1 MFTPKNIQ
9 IQYNGDPKRAT
20 VSKPGDINYAD
31 KFKYVY
37 SLIVSDENKKQI
49 IYLRTANEKKN
60 KYLFSL
66 LLLCDITN
74 AHDIKVS
81 DCSYDQ
87 LIQQDRVYW
96 CLMDKYQK
104 SVLALNMR
112 KTEQKKD

>member
-1 MFTPKNIQ
+1 MKT
-9 IQYNGDPKRAT
+9 
-20 VSKPGDINYAD
+20 
-31 KFKYVY
+31 
-37 SLIVSDENKKQI
+37 
-49 IYLRTANEKKN
+49 N

-104 SVLALNMR
+104 SVLALKHEEDR
-112 KTEQKKD
+112 AEKRLKQYDTEGLMKMALLITNLIFI